1 MMIGNENK
9 GFTLIE
15 LVTVIVVLSILGM
28 FTFRFIDK
36 AIQSYTLVKKQSV
49 LYADG
54 AYIMERITRE
64 LSDATGVDVA
74 ASSTLTFQTAHLP
87 PSLTPPR
94 KVTFYQDGRNLKR
107 SDSRG
112 EFILGS
118 NINVPANATDYGFK
132 VTRNPPS
139 GTGTDPGQET
149 ITVELKLTSSS
160 DASIPPFE
168 LRTTI
173 IPNNYPDAYY
183 GENGR
188 SFEGYYY
195 EKIYE

>member
-1 MMIGNENK
+1 MMIRNENK

-64 LSDATGVDVA
+64 LSDATVISTTDVPQYPSW
-74 ASSTLTFQTAHLP
+74 SSKLTFSTAAHPPLP
-87 PSLTPPR
+87 LTAVRPATQ
-94 KVTFYQDGRNLKR
+94 VTYEWNADNNLLKR
-107 SDSRG
+107 NSTIIG
-112 EFILGS
+112 K
-118 NINVPANATDYGFK
+118 NIAEFK
-132 VTRNPPS
+132 VTRS
-139 GTGTDPGQET
+139 GTQYDST
-149 ITVELKLTSSS
+149 ITIELKLNNSPS
-160 DASIPPFE
+160 DSSIPPFV
-168 LRTTI
+168 LKTAV
-173 IPNNYPDAYY
+173 IPNNYLDASY

-195 EKIYE
+195 EEIYE